1 MKILQ
6 GGIVTSKENIRY
18 LGKKSF
24 YTTATAFIVHS
35 AHHRIQYLAW
45 EWESVMHRINV

>member
-6 GGIVTSKENIRY
+6 GGIVTLKENIRY

-35 AHHRIQYLAW
+35 AHFAFNIWHENENQ
-45 EWESVMHRINV
+45 